1 MAEPQTDWTPSYP
14 ELAER
19 MVLASVLAKEISM
32 DQWEFQK
39 LSEYYKGREFRRRG
53 EIIPGAG

>member
-39 LSEYYKGREFRRRG
+39 LSEY
-53 EIIPGAG
+53 

>member
-14 ELAER
+14 ELAERR

-39 LSEYYKGREFRRRG
+39 LSEY
-53 EIIPGAG
+53 

>member
-14 ELAER
+14 EPAEWR
-19 MVLASVLAKEISM
+19 MALASVLAKEISM

-39 LSEYYKGREFRRRG
+39 LSEY
-53 EIIPGAG
+53 